1 MKKYKIDLYKISS
14 ILVFYDLSYNG
25 LSKILDINP
34 STISYWFSNRNKY
47 IKKKSVYNKI
57 ELLYKLS
64 RIPVLNKVIKWLI

>member
-1 MKKYKIDLYKISS
+1 MKKYKIDLYKINS
-14 ILVFYDLSYNG
+14 ILVFYNLSYNG